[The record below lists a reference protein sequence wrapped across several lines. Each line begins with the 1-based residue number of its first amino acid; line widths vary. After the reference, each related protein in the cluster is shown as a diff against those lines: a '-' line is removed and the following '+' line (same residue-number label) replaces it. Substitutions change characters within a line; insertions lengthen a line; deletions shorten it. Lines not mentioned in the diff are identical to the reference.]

1 MANVDV
7 MSLSARLTLD
17 TSQYEAALHNAVN
30 AGSNV
35 TSNLSQVSTGMNTA
49 QSSTNELASQ
59 MQKAS
64 MIGNLMASAIKS
76 ATSAIVDFGKQS
88 IGAGMSFDSSMSQV
102 AATMGVTV
110 DEVQELRDFAQDMGA
125 STAFSATQAADALNY
140 MALAGYDAEKS
151 MSMLPNVL
159 NLAASGGMDLA
170 TASDM
175 ITDAQSAL
183 GLSMDETTE
192 LVNKM
197 AKTASSSNTSVS
209 QLGEAMLQIGGSAKK
224 LKGGTTELTT
234 ILGMLADNGM
244 KGAEGGTHLRNML
257 TSLMSPTKD
266 ATAMM
271 EKLGVSLY
279 DSEGNMRSLND
290 VFIDLRNGMDS
301 LATQAERDQV
311 ITSIFNA
318 RDMKAAEAMIA
329 NVGDRY
335 EELSGK
341 IDEAAGAAQDMAN
354 TQLDNLQGD
363 ITLFKS
369 AVEGAQIAV
378 SDRLTPSLR
387 KFTQFGSKAVSEM
400 SKGFGRD
407 GLSGAME
414 ALHLTIGKEFGDTAK
429 AIFAVES
436 ATKGAIAA
444 FITYKALVKGWAAVQ
459 AIMAT
464 VKAIQAATTAQEAF
478 NAVTALN
485 PYAAILAGVAA
496 ASVALRSYINAQTD
510 AIDVTVDGDNA
521 MTDAQKELLASIEE
535 TNKAVNEGVQASKDR
550 MQQTEDDA
558 DATENL
564 YKQLWRLKDI
574 EELSSS
580 QKAKMAAIVEELN
593 GKVAG
598 LNLQFDEQTGK
609 LKNNKEAVDELMNSY
624 LKQAKVE
631 AAREN
636 LVELMKQQMTAEDNL
651 TKATSERNKLIYRR
665 NELEQTRERLERK
678 LANTENLTL
687 DQQDDIRYSLK
698 EVNEE
703 LSKVKNTLGGADG
716 VNNAFTTASATAREV
731 NEQVDKM
738 CGIIGQSKE
747 EFTAQQQAVDKSTG
761 SLATYVAGIA
771 QSVISSTSLVENAAS
786 TYYDTVNEI
795 AGVTMSINHRVVD
808 LSGET
813 AESIGSLL
821 DQYDSLVEKQ
831 KSAIEGSVSFFGGF
845 DTEEST
851 TFETLWKNLSDTN
864 YALETWATNIEN
876 LESRNVSGAL
886 IQQLKDMGLGS
897 WAEVNAMVNST
908 DEELKRYSELW
919 DKTEASVASVTDR
932 MVKGQKKS
940 IENQLRELAG
950 VPTGHI
956 EDFKQAYYDMGIA
969 ADTGF
974 EKGVHDKLAEAAK
987 SGKDLAEE
995 AIDETTTEL
1004 DAHSPS
1010 KEFERLGRYAA
1021 QGFAIGLRD
1030 EAQLMAI
1037 EAASQNIA
1045 RTAIDAVTSMLGIHS
1060 PSKVLRK
1067 MGGFFSEGFALGIN
1081 DNAGMA
1087 EESAMMMADS
1097 AAESAY
1103 IEPSVGSI
1111 TANTQAADSQLGRQ
1125 ATINLSVDG
1134 QLMASVLA
1142 PLIDVISGRNIMLA
1156 TRGRQL

>member
-1 MANVDV
+1 MAQTDV
-7 MSLSARLTLD
+7 MTLVARLTLD
-17 TSQYEAALHNAVN
+17 TSQYESALNNAVN
-30 AGSNV
+30 AGGNV
-35 TSNLSQVSTGMNTA
+35 TNNLSQVSTSMNTA
-49 QSSTNELASQ
+49 QTSTNELAAQ

-110 DEVQELRDFAQDMGA
+110 DEVQELRDFAQEMGA

-183 GLSMDETTE
+183 GLSMEETTE

-234 ILGMLADNGM
+234 ILGILADNGM

-257 TSLMSPTKD
+257 NSLMSPTKD

-290 VFIDLRNGMDS
+290 VFIDLRDGMDS

-329 NVGDRY
+329 GVGDRY
-335 EELSGK
+335 AELSGK
-341 IDEAAGAAQDMAN
+341 IDDAAEAAQDMAN

-378 SDRLTPSLR
+378 SDRLTPTLR
-387 KFTQFGSKAVSEM
+387 KFTQFGSKAISEM
-400 SKGFGRD
+400 SKGFGKN

-414 ALHLTIGKEFGDTAK
+414 ALHLTIDKELGSSAK
-429 AIFAVES
+429 AVFAVE
-436 ATKGAIAA
+436 AAVKGAVAA
-444 FITYKALVKGWAAVQ
+444 FLTYQAVVKGTAAVQ
-459 AIMAT
+459 TIMAT
-464 VKAIQAATTAQEAF
+464 VKAIQAATTAQEAL
-478 NAVTALN
+478 NAVAALN
-485 PYAAILAGVAA
+485 PYAAIAAGVVAA
-496 ASVALRSYINAQTD
+496 GVALRSFIKAEED
-510 AIDVTVDGDNA
+510 AIDVTVDGTA
-521 MTDAQKELLASIEE
+521 SMTDEQKALLESVKE
-535 TNKAVNEGVQASKDR
+535 TTQAVQDGIAASKDS
-550 MQQTEDDA
+550 MAQNED
-558 DATENL
+558 ESKGIQHLYNL
-564 YKQLWRLKDI
+564 MWSLNDM
-574 EELSSS
+574 EELNTA
-580 QKAKMAAIVEELN
+580 QKAKMKSIVDTLN
-593 GKVAG
+593 SSVKG
-598 LNLQFDEQTGK
+598 LNLQYDEQTGK
-609 LKNNKEAVDELMNSY
+609 LKNNKEAVDKLMDSY
-624 LKQAKVE
+624 LEEAKIE
-631 AAREN
+631 AAKEN
-636 LVELMKQQMTAEDNL
+636 LVELMKQQMDAEENL
-651 TKATSERNKLIYRR
+651 EKVTSERNKLIYRR
-665 NELEQTRERLERK
+665 NELLRTQERLQKIIDNHE
-678 LANTENLTL
+678 
-687 DQQDDIRYSLK
+687 DYSLD
-698 EVNEE
+698 EIADARESLRTVNEE

-716 VNNAFTTASATAREV
+716 VNNAFTTASATSREV

-738 CGIIGQSKE
+738 CGIIGQSTD

-761 SLATYVAGIA
+761 SLASYVAGIA

-808 LSGET
+808 LSGDT
-813 AESIGSLL
+813 AESIGALL

-845 DTEEST
+845 EATNAGFDTM
-851 TFETLWKNLSDTN
+851 WKNLNDASTG
-864 YALETWATNIEN
+864 LSEWSKGIEQ
-876 LESRNVSGAL
+876 LESRNISGDL
-886 IQQLKDMGLGS
+886 LQQIKDMGLDSYGYVMALYHTS
-897 WAEVNAMVNST
+897 DEQLEAYST
-908 DEELKRYSELW
+908 LW
-919 DKTEASVASVTDR
+919 DKTKVSIQTVTDQ
-932 MVKGQKKS
+932 MVAGQKES

-974 EKGVHDKLAEAAK
+974 EKGVHDKLEEAIKA
-987 SGKDLAEE
+987 SKDLADE

-1010 KEFERLGRYAA
+1010 RRFEEIGRWVAR
-1021 QGFAIGLRD
+1021 GFALGMNDDGVMSEIATAARNMANEAIASVRETLD
-1030 EAQLMAI
+1030 E
-1037 EAASQNIA
+1037 
-1045 RTAIDAVTSMLGIHS
+1045 HS

-1067 MGGFFSEGFALGIN
+1067 IGGFFSEGFALGIN
-1081 DNAGMA
+1081 DNAGMV
-1087 EESAMMMADS
+1087 EESALAMANS
-1097 AAESAY
+1097 AVESAY
-1103 IEPSVGSI
+1103 VEPEGSMM
-1111 TANTQAADSQLGRQ
+1111 NTSAQSNGILADNQ
-1125 ATINLSVDG
+1125 ATINLNIDG
-1134 QLMASVLA
+1134 QSMATVLA
-1142 PLIDVISGRNIMLA
+1142 PLLDVISGREIMLA